1 MKIRL
6 FLVLAFFLFVVYEIL
21 RHSYMIVSTLSVIA
35 GVGILALL
43 LAVFVVYPR
52 RTS

>member
-6 FLVLAFFLFVVYEIL
+6 IFVAALFLFVVYEIL

-43 LAVFVVYPR
+43 LAVYVLSGR
-52 RTS
+52 RT